1 VLLKYK
7 NKIKNI
13 EGVIRYSKNAAWML
27 VEKILRI
34 ISLIVIGVLLARY
47 LEPKT
52 FGVYSN
58 VISIYAIFSGIVKLG
73 LDGILVRELIK
84 YPNKIN
90 NLLGTAFWLKIISG
104 LFAIVFILLVLTKHT
119 SNNQHILLAV
129 VSVGLI
135 FQAFEVIDIYYQSQV
150 QVKIS
155 TICKVTQSALSAVLK
170 VTLLTNSAD
179 LIWFL
184 FAYVL
189 DVAVLAALYVVSYAN
204 NLHRRFFKIFDLSLA
219 KSLIISSWPLMISS
233 IAVMIYM
240 KIDIIMVNDM
250 LGPEEAGIYSVAV
263 RISEGFYFL
272 PVAITASIFPA
283 IINSRAQ
290 DLDLYRKRIHRL
302 YMFLAWLAILI
313 TLPVVILSEELVVSL
328 FGEPYI
334 SAGNVLKIH
343 AWSTI
348 FVFLGVGASK
358 WVIAEGLTRNA
369 ALRTV
374 LGAAMNVVLNYLFI
388 NAIGMEGAALSTLI
402 SYSFVNFFSLALFKK
417 TRVCFFQQVRALNV
431 FKII

>member
-1 VLLKYK
+1 MLLKYK